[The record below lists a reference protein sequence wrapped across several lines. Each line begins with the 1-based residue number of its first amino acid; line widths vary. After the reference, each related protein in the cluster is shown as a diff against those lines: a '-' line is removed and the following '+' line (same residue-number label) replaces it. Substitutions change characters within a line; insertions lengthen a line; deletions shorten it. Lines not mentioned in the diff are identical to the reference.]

1 MTHLMTASRIL
12 QHPSALVNQI
22 SRIAQEAG
30 EITLEYFDDSGMM
43 DSMTKE
49 DGSPV
54 TEADQKA
61 EDYITKKLK
70 ELTPEVLIIGEE
82 AVAGGY
88 RPDVS
93 DAEYYWLVDALDGT
107 KEFISGSG
115 DYTVN
120 IALIHQGN
128 PILGVVYA
136 PYLGEMYT
144 GNLETGATRWID
156 EVETQKEIET
166 RKIPRKG
173 LTVVSSK
180 SHGSGDKLNDFLDQ
194 FHVEK
199 VIKKGSSLKICIIAA
214 GKADLY
220 PRFGPTCEWDI
231 AAGDAVL
238 RAAGGGLSDINGQP
252 MTYTGKDP
260 KFLNCEFIAW
270 SGDLYEAH
278 QNAQGDEDE
287 DEAETEK

>member
-1 MTHLMTASRIL
+1 MTSSRIL
-12 QHPSALVNQI
+12 QHTSALTNQI

-30 EITLEYFDDSGMM
+30 EITLEYFDESGVM

-54 TEADQKA
+54 TEADKKA

-70 ELTPEVLIIGEE
+70 EITPEVLIIGEE

-115 DYTVN
+115 NYTVN

-136 PYLGEMYT
+136 PFLGEMYT
-144 GNLETGATRWID
+144 GNLESGATRWID
-156 EVETQKEIET
+156 EVETEKEIET

-180 SHGSGDKLNDFLDQ
+180 SHGSGEKLDSFLEQ

-199 VIKKGSSLKICIIAA
+199 VIKKGSSLKICTIAA

-238 RAAGGGLSDINGQP
+238 RAAGGGLSDVDGKP
-252 MTYTGKDP
+252 MTYTGQDP

-270 SGDLYEAH
+270 SGDLYAAH
-278 QNAQGDEDE
+278 QNAQEE
-287 DEAETEK
+287 VEEPEEAKE